1 MQTTV
6 QELVA
11 PVSQLENYINPRLTI
26 AKLLD

>member
-11 PVSQLENYINPRLTI
+11 PVSQLENISPRLTI